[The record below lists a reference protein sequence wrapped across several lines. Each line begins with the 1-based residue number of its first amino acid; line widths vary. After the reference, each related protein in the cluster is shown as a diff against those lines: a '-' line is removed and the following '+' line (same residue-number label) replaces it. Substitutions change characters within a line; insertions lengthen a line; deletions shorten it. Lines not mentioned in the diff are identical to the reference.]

1 MRSYKLNDN
10 NLELLLNDKKTLIK
24 NNVINDKLIETKK
37 KIDECPEQWEKYKKF
52 YNKYEY
58 IYINNNSKKNICK
71 INPISRSFFKLH
83 EIIKDYNLLF
93 NKENINITCI
103 AEGPGGFIQSLL
115 HNTEQKNI
123 EIENIYGITLLS
135 KNKKVPSWNNMIIN
149 NNKINTLGGIKNNGD
164 ICDIDNIRD
173 FIKTIGE
180 NTCDIVT
187 SDGGID
193 FSIDYNKQEELSYNF
208 IFYEIL
214 ITLHIQKEGGSC
226 VIKMFDLIN
235 INTIQLLYILKLC
248 YNEVYINK
256 PVTSRSTNSEK
267 YIICIGYKKN
277 NTVILLLRKF
287 CYLIN
292 DFCIDIPNDFIK
304 EINEYNKSFI
314 DMQINNIE
322 NIISLINENK
332 DLETPSNNQSKLAID
347 WCNNYN
353 LPINI

>member
-1 MRSYKLNDN
+1 MKSYKLNNTDLDLVLTN
-10 NLELLLNDKKTLIK
+10 KKACIK
-24 NNVINDKLIETKK
+24 NNDINDKLIKTKK
-37 KIDECPEQWEKYKKF
+37 KIDEFPEQWEKYKKH

-58 IYINNNSKKNICK
+58 IYISNNSKKNICK

-83 EIIKDYNLLF
+83 EIIKDYNLLY
-93 NKENINITCI
+93 NKNKNTITCI

-115 HNTEQKNI
+115 YNTEQKNI

-149 NNKINTLGGIKNNGD
+149 NKDINILDGVKKNGD
-164 ICDIDNIRD
+164 ICDIDNIKS

-180 NTCDIVT
+180 NSCDIVT
-187 SDGGID
+187 GDGGID
-193 FSIDYNKQEELSYNF
+193 FSVDYNKQEELSYNF

-214 ITLHIQKEGGSC
+214 ITLHIQKNGGSC
-226 VIKMFDLIN
+226 VIKMFDLIH
-235 INTIQLLYILKLC
+235 INTLQLLYILRLC

-267 YIICIGYKKN
+267 YIICKGYKRN
-277 NTVILLLRKF
+277 NNILLLLRKY

-292 DFCIDIPNDFIK
+292 DFCIDIPDSFIK
-304 EINEYNKSFI
+304 EINDYNNIFI
-314 DMQINNIE
+314 NMQINNIE
-322 NIISLINENK
+322 NIISLINEK
-332 DLETPSNNQSKLAID
+332 KELETSYETQTTLAKE
-347 WCNNYN
+347 WCKTYD